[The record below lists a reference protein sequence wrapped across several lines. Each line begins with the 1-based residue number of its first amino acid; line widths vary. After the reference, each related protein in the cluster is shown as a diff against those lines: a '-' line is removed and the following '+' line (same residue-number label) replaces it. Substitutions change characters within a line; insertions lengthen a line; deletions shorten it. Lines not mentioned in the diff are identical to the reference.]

1 MRILQYNARHL
12 YEKRPG
18 VVEYLLGKLN
28 NDVEESKDEDGWL
41 VGSAMVDD
49 LQDERKG
56 YIWLAWQAGRIVA
69 WSSLNPRE
77 ADENFQVSTYVGV
90 EYRRLGV
97 ATRLASKMD
106 DFIKK
111 GKKKGK
117 IVSNAWDKKGKK
129 FYAKIGFDSI
139 PNCEWEH

>member
-1 MRILQYNARHL
+1 MRILQDNARHL
-12 YEKRPG
+12 YKKGPEVIR
-18 VVEYLLGKLN
+18 YLLGNLN
-28 NDVEESKDEDGWL
+28 NDIEESVDVDGWL

-77 ADENFQVSTYVGV
+77 ADENFQVSTYVGK
-90 EYRRLGV
+90 EYRRRGV
-97 ATRLASKMD
+97 ATRLGNKMD
-106 DFIKK
+106 NFIK

-117 IVSNAWDKKGKK
+117 IVSSAWDKKGKK

-139 PNCEWEH
+139 SDYEWEH